1 MAWLLL
7 TLLGYPGSSSQQRE
21 RGGCRRVG
29 PRRPGWGGMALSL
42 CGRDPRQ
49 EPAKL
54 TPPAL
59 VVVVAGGRRAGPA
72 AVRECGPNSPSLSQ
86 HICTWFTVN
95 ESPVLMNRVRAPL
108 PPWPLAGH
116 PDTEPDTTHPWNALP
131 AG

>member
-1 MAWLLL
+1 MSESWTQASR
-7 TLLGYPGSSSQQRE
+7 LGWEGTQPLWQGS
-21 RGGCRRVG
+21 C
-29 PRRPGWGGMALSL
+29 
-42 CGRDPRQ
+42 Q

-72 AVRECGPNSPSLSQ
+72 AVCECGPNSPSLSQ

-95 ESPVLMNRVRAPL
+95 ESPVLMNRLRAPL
-108 PPWPLAGH
+108 PPWALAGH
-116 PDTEPDTTHPWNALP
+116 PDTEPATTHPWNALP